1 MSPMA
6 LRSLNLPGVGT
17 KYEFETDKGDTVAIF
32 FTKTGTIQMY
42 TLQKG
47 CHTPSAAAMTP
58 VEARRLGNILT
69 GAIIEADQ
77 ESVEIAFSALADLRI
92 TIHSYIVPRAIAG
105 KTIEDLR
112 IRAKTGTTVIAVSRN
127 DKNIIN
133 PPPSFVFETGDAGT
147 GHRGNRP
154 AQIVRTRNHGGLMEG
169 IIIALFVCLVLALV
183 SKYLTIPAIPF
194 YIIAGVVL
202 GQAGLG
208 IVASDQISSFFS
220 EMGLI
225 FLLFFVGLGLKID
238 KISENQSE
246 VLTSGIIDL
255 NVNLLIG
262 FVAAY
267 LLGFSLVEALIV
279 AAAFYSSSTAM
290 TVTSL
295 IENRKLMMKESG
307 TIIWLMVFED
317 LVLIV
322 ILAILSAG
330 NENLLL
336 FAVEILAGL
345 GLVYALAHYG
355 KEFLVSIL
363 ERDDE
368 LPVLFTFVA
377 VVATAGFAL
386 YFGVPDTLMVIALGA
401 AFATTD
407 PDAFE
412 QHARPF
418 KDVFMVIFF
427 VFFGITINLS
437 GGVNISVI
445 AIICILAIASKLI
458 SGVLTG
464 IALYGSARSGLEIWA
479 NTIARGEFSIALAV
493 LYGSPPVA
501 ATIAVMVIVT
511 SLVGSFAAKYSGSLS
526 RGFAGRGRRHGPPH
540 RVHASH

>member
-1 MSPMA
+1 
-6 LRSLNLPGVGT
+6 
-17 KYEFETDKGDTVAIF
+17 
-32 FTKTGTIQMY
+32 
-42 TLQKG
+42 
-47 CHTPSAAAMTP
+47 
-58 VEARRLGNILT
+58 
-69 GAIIEADQ
+69 
-77 ESVEIAFSALADLRI
+77 
-92 TIHSYIVPRAIAG
+92 
-105 KTIEDLR
+105 
-112 IRAKTGTTVIAVSRN
+112 
-127 DKNIIN
+127 
-133 PPPSFVFETGDAGT
+133 
-147 GHRGNRP
+147 
-154 AQIVRTRNHGGLMEG
+154 MEG
-169 IIIALFVCLVLALV
+169 IIIALVVCLVLALV

-220 EMGLI
+220 DMGLI

-238 KISENQSE
+238 KISDNQSV

-255 NVNLLIG
+255 NVNMLIG

-295 IENRKLMMKESG
+295 IENRKLMMRESE

-322 ILAILSAG
+322 VLAILSAG

-336 FAVEILAGL
+336 FAVEILIGL
-345 GLVYALAHYG
+345 GLIYALAHYG

-363 ERDDE
+363 DRDDE

-386 YFGVPDTLMVIALGA
+386 FLGVPDTLMVIALGA

-437 GGVNISVI
+437 GGISLGVI
-445 AIICILAIASKLI
+445 AIICILAVASKLI

-464 IALYGSARSGLEIWA
+464 LALYGSARSGFEIWA
-479 NTIARGEFSIALAV
+479 NTIGRGEFSIALAA

-526 RGFAGRGRRHGPPH
+526 RGFVGRVRRHGPPPH
-540 RVHASH
+540 RMRAGH

>member
-1 MSPMA
+1 
-6 LRSLNLPGVGT
+6 
-17 KYEFETDKGDTVAIF
+17 
-32 FTKTGTIQMY
+32 
-42 TLQKG
+42 
-47 CHTPSAAAMTP
+47 
-58 VEARRLGNILT
+58 
-69 GAIIEADQ
+69 
-77 ESVEIAFSALADLRI
+77 
-92 TIHSYIVPRAIAG
+92 
-105 KTIEDLR
+105 
-112 IRAKTGTTVIAVSRN
+112 
-127 DKNIIN
+127 
-133 PPPSFVFETGDAGT
+133 
-147 GHRGNRP
+147 
-154 AQIVRTRNHGGLMEG
+154 MEG
-169 IIIALFVCLVLALV
+169 IIIALFICLVLALV
-183 SKYLTIPAIPF
+183 SKYLSIPAIPF

-220 EMGLI
+220 DMGLI

-255 NVNLLIG
+255 NVNMLIG

-295 IENRKLMMKESG
+295 IENRKLMMRESE

-336 FAVEILAGL
+336 FAVEILIGL
-345 GLVYALAHYG
+345 ALIYVLAHYG

-363 ERDDE
+363 DRDDE

-377 VVATAGFAL
+377 VVATAGVAL
-386 YFGVPDTLMVIALGA
+386 TLGVPDTLMIIALGA

-437 GGVNISVI
+437 GSVSFGVI
-445 AIICILAIASKLI
+445 AIICLLAIASKLI

-464 IALYGSARSGLEIWA
+464 LALYGSARSGLEIWA
-479 NTIARGEFSIALAV
+479 NTIGRGEFSIALAA

-501 ATIAVMVIVT
+501 VTIAVMVIVT

-526 RGFAGRGRRHGPPH
+526 RGFSGKGRRHGPPH
-540 RVHASH
+540 RMHAGH